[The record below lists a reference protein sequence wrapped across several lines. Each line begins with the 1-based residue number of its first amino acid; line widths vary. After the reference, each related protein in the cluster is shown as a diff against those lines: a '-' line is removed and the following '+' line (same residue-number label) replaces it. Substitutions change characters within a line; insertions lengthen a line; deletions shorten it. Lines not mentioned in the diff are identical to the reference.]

1 MLLDRFGF
9 NMGSFRVPLH
19 PAQCVDFS
27 EAFCVALGVAR
38 PPRNSQA
45 CFCLPAKEAARR
57 ADLKRAIAR
66 DLVEGLREAC
76 EV

>member
-1 MLLDRFGF
+1 
-9 NMGSFRVPLH
+9 MGSFRVPLH